1 MPAWVLASG
10 IRSGRGQ
17 VRLNC
22 AGVLPSLPYQWLLSQ
37 SLECW
42 PMNFE
47 PSLSVEFRWG
57 VTDVREL
64 APSREGHISQSKAL
78 LSSGD
83 TEMSFVV
90 WQGGRR

>member
-1 MPAWVLASG
+1 
-10 IRSGRGQ
+10 
-17 VRLNC
+17 
-22 AGVLPSLPYQWLLSQ
+22 
-37 SLECW
+37 
-42 PMNFE
+42 MNFE